1 MKVTKRR
8 SLLKSI
14 SWRVIGTSLTAM
26 LFYLFTGEAVNIL
39 VQFGIIDTVLKIAS
53 FYMHERMWNKIE
65 WGIEPDED

>member
-1 MKVTKRR
+1 
-8 SLLKSI
+8 
-14 SWRVIGTSLTAM
+14 M